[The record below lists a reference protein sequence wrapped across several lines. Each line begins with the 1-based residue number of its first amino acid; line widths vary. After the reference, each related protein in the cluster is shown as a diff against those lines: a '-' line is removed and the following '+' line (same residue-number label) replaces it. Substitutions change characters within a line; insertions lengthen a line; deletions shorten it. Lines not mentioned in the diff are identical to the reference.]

1 MTFFYDLNKRLAAV
15 NDKPETQQLNE
26 RDNKEV
32 DEGLGDMVKKV
43 GGMVKKVGGAV
54 LNKLGHGDDAD
65 VIRDLQI
72 RMGLP
77 PTGKKPEQEPE
88 QKTTEAAKYRD
99 PKYKDKLY
107 TQEPPDHTYGPD
119 MDDAYYNPKPDDY
132 EGRKRKIGGTSGDPL
147 TRGHRMSADNSINTH
162 GKRKGLP
169 SRDQIT
175 SLKGSIKDAHGTHA
189 QPNLPEAGAPM
200 STKQKSFAALAPPVN
215 KITFADKIAGAK
227 KEVDEMLGDV
237 AAEAMKSALGGGRSR
252 GQGMEEAAGSIDY
265 DKVLDAIAALYGD
278 DIWEND
284 AMQDLAND
292 LEQAGP
298 TDRELDFIIAKGK
311 LPKRLAG
318 IQFSAG
324 DSVQFGEASQD
335 NAFTAHKRPKEEP
348 DMRTGERR
356 KTHTGGAI
364 EKTSDTSIRHHA
376 GRNYSGE
383 EDDEDTKKADKD
395 DAMTRRASGEKAKL
409 GRKEGSKKRI
419 GAKINTG
426 TSKLMTKEGDNEG
439 GGNLKAAMALL
450 KKAGYKVSKAKD
462 EMDEGHY
469 KDPDGDDES
478 AEDQADQADNEKR
491 SREEAGLD
499 KGAKRRDPKNKKEVE
514 ETADNSP
521 SKSSGGVSYG
531 KGIYDSLNRDVENAI
546 TESMAQLNE
555 SLSINMSSS
564 TEGGKSL
571 TVTATEE
578 DAMKLAVLLKMSGLG
593 GGQGMEQSNQ
603 ACPSCGSSS
612 CNCDQMDEAYG
623 DTVETQNSPDYPT
636 NTETSGNA
644 MQYSGGIDGPKSTG
658 QATVPVLSSQED
670 RQATYE
676 EDAAL
681 RRMMEMAGIQEAKK
695 PDFLDMDKDGDKKEP
710 MKKAIDDKD
719 DKKVKESIFDLTN
732 QWKTYKAR

>member
-26 RDNKEV
+26 RDMGKHNNATTGFAALAKKTGGGEKGEKIAGAQFQKMKKAGQLEE
-32 DEGLGDMVKKV
+32 EGIGNMVKKV
-43 GGMVKKVGGAV
+43 GGMAKKVGGAV
-54 LNKLGHGDDAD
+54 LNRVGHGDDAD
-65 VIRDLQI
+65 MIRDLQK

-77 PTGKKPEQEPE
+77 PTGKKPEPE

-107 TQEPPDHTYGPD
+107 TQEPPDYTYGPD
-119 MDDAYYNPKPDDY
+119 YDDAYDNPKPDDY
-132 EGRKRKIGGTSGDPL
+132 AGRKRKIGGGSGDPL

-200 STKQKSFAALAPPVN
+200 STKQKSFAALAPPAN

-237 AAEAMKSALGGGRSR
+237 AAEAMKSALSGGQKKLDKNDNGR
-252 GQGMEEAAGSIDY
+252 
-265 DKVLDAIAALYGD
+265 LDA
-278 DIWEND
+278 ND
-284 AMQDLAND
+284 FAMLRKGGKK
-292 LEQAGP
+292 E
-298 TDRELDFIIAKGK
+298 TD
-311 LPKRLAG
+311 
-318 IQFSAG
+318 
-324 DSVQFGEASQD
+324 EASQD

-348 DMRTGERR
+348 DMRPGERR
-356 KTHTGGAI
+356 KTHTGGEV

-395 DAMTRRASGEKAKL
+395 DAMARRASGEKAKL

-439 GGNLKAAMALL
+439 GGDLKAAIALL

-462 EMDEGHY
+462 ESEDDTPFDADTPKKNPSAPASKQGMKNTS
-469 KDPDGDDES
+469 KD
-478 AEDQADQADNEKR
+478 
-491 SREEAGLD
+491 
-499 KGAKRRDPKNKKEVE
+499 KNKDKEEVE
-514 ETADNSP
+514 ETSHNAP
-521 SKSSGGVSYG
+521 AKSSSGVSYG

-593 GGQGMEQSNQ
+593 SGQGMEQSNQ

-623 DTVETQNSPDYPT
+623 NTAETQNSPDYPT

-644 MQYSGGIDGPKSTG
+644 MQYSGGLDGPKSTG
-658 QATVPVLSSQED
+658 QSTVPVLASQED
-670 RQATYE
+670 RQSTYE
-676 EDAAL
+676 EDADL

-695 PDFLDMDKDGDKKEP
+695 PDFLDKDGDKKEP

>member
-26 RDNKEV
+26 RDMGKHNNATTGFKALAKKTGGGEKG
-32 DEGLGDMVKKV
+32 DKIAGAQFQKMKKAGQLEEDGLGNVVKKV

-65 VIRDLQI
+65 MIRDLQ
-72 RMGLP
+72 RKMGVP
-77 PTGKKPEQEPE
+77 QTGKKPE
-88 QKTTEAAKYRD
+88 QKTTEAAKWRD

-107 TQEPPDHTYGPD
+107 TQEPRDYDQYDYG
-119 MDDAYYNPKPDDY
+119 DDDYYNPKPDNY
-132 EGRKRKIGGTSGDPL
+132 PGEKNLKGGSEFDHNDPL
-147 TRGHRMSADNSINTH
+147 QKGQGIGRTGIKHNINLS

-200 STKQKSFAALAPPVN
+200 STKQKSFAALAPPTD

-237 AAEAMKSALGGGRSR
+237 AAEAMKSALSGG
-252 GQGMEEAAGSIDY
+252 QKKL
-265 DKVLDAIAALYGD
+265 DKNHNGKLDATD
-278 DIWEND
+278 F
-284 AMQDLAND
+284 AML
-292 LEQAGP
+292 
-298 TDRELDFIIAKGK
+298 RKGGK
-311 LPKRLAG
+311 KEVA
-318 IQFSAG
+318 
-324 DSVQFGEASQD
+324 DEASQD

-348 DMRTGERR
+348 DMRQGERR
-356 KTHTGGAI
+356 KTHTGGEI

-376 GRNYSGE
+376 GRNYSGDE
-383 EDDEDTKKADKD
+383 EDADTKKADKA
-395 DAMTRRASGEKAKL
+395 DAMARRASGEKSKL

-439 GGNLKAAMALL
+439 GGDLKAAMALL
-450 KKAGYKVSKAKD
+450 KKAGYKVSKATAESEDDAPFDADPPKKNPSALAGKHGQGHSTAKHLAKQGMKNVSKD
-462 EMDEGHY
+462 
-469 KDPDGDDES
+469 KDK
-478 AEDQADQADNEKR
+478 EK
-491 SREEAGLD
+491 E
-499 KGAKRRDPKNKKEVE
+499 EVE
-514 ETADNSP
+514 ETSDNAP

-531 KGIYDSLNRDVENAI
+531 KGIYDSMNRDVENAI

-593 GGQGMEQSNQ
+593 GGQGMEQSNE

-623 DTVETQNSPDYPT
+623 DTVETQNNPDYPT

-644 MQYSGGIDGPKSTG
+644 MQYSGGLDGPKSTG
-658 QATVPVLSSQED
+658 QSTVPVLASQED
-670 RQATYE
+670 RQATYA
-676 EDAAL
+676 EDADL

-695 PDFLDMDKDGDKKEP
+695 PDFLTKDGDKKEP

-732 QWKTYKAR
+732 QWKAYKAQ

>member
-1 MTFFYDLNKRLAAV
+1 
-15 NDKPETQQLNE
+15 
-26 RDNKEV
+26 
-32 DEGLGDMVKKV
+32 
-43 GGMVKKVGGAV
+43 
-54 LNKLGHGDDAD
+54 
-65 VIRDLQI
+65 
-72 RMGLP
+72 
-77 PTGKKPEQEPE
+77 
-88 QKTTEAAKYRD
+88 
-99 PKYKDKLY
+99 
-107 TQEPPDHTYGPD
+107 
-119 MDDAYYNPKPDDY
+119 
-132 EGRKRKIGGTSGDPL
+132 
-147 TRGHRMSADNSINTH
+147 
-162 GKRKGLP
+162 
-169 SRDQIT
+169 
-175 SLKGSIKDAHGTHA
+175 
-189 QPNLPEAGAPM
+189 
-200 STKQKSFAALAPPVN
+200 
-215 KITFADKIAGAK
+215 
-227 KEVDEMLGDV
+227 MLGDV

-623 DTVETQNSPDYPT
+623 DTAETQNRPDYPT

-710 MKKAIDDKD
+710 MKKAAADKD

>member
-65 VIRDLQI
+65 MIRDLQK

-77 PTGKKPEQEPE
+77 PTGKKPE

-132 EGRKRKIGGTSGDPL
+132 EGRKRKIVGTSGDPL

-162 GKRKGLP
+162 GNRKGLP

-200 STKQKSFAALAPPVN
+200 STKQKSFAALAPPAN

-237 AAEAMKSALGGGRSR
+237 AAEAMKSALSGGQKKLDKNDNGR
-252 GQGMEEAAGSIDY
+252 
-265 DKVLDAIAALYGD
+265 LDA
-278 DIWEND
+278 ND
-284 AMQDLAND
+284 FAMLRKGGKK
-292 LEQAGP
+292 E
-298 TDRELDFIIAKGK
+298 TD
-311 LPKRLAG
+311 
-318 IQFSAG
+318 
-324 DSVQFGEASQD
+324 EASQD

-439 GGNLKAAMALL
+439 GGDLKAAMALL

-623 DTVETQNSPDYPT
+623 DTAETQNRPDYPT

-710 MKKAIDDKD
+710 MKKAAADKD

>member
-26 RDNKEV
+26 RDMSRAKYNKYDNTEV

-43 GGMVKKVGGAV
+43 GGMAKKVGGAV

-65 VIRDLQI
+65 MIRDLQK

-77 PTGKKPEQEPE
+77 PTGKKPE

-200 STKQKSFAALAPPVN
+200 STKQKSFAALAPPAN

-237 AAEAMKSALGGGRSR
+237 AAEAMKSALSGGQKKLDKNDNGR
-252 GQGMEEAAGSIDY
+252 
-265 DKVLDAIAALYGD
+265 LDA
-278 DIWEND
+278 ND
-284 AMQDLAND
+284 FAMLRK
-292 LEQAGP
+292 GGK
-298 TDRELDFIIAKGK
+298 TD
-311 LPKRLAG
+311 
-318 IQFSAG
+318 
-324 DSVQFGEASQD
+324 EASQD

-395 DAMTRRASGEKAKL
+395 DAMARRASGEKAKL

-439 GGNLKAAMALL
+439 GGDLKAAMALL

-478 AEDQADQADNEKR
+478 AEDQADQADNKKR
-491 SREEAGLD
+491 SREEDGLD

-514 ETADNSP
+514 ETADNAP
-521 SKSSGGVSYG
+521 SKSSSGVSYG

-623 DTVETQNSPDYPT
+623 DTAETQNRPDYPT

-695 PDFLDMDKDGDKKEP
+695 PDFLDMDKDGDKEEP

-719 DKKVKESIFDLTN
+719 DKKVEESIFDLTN

>member
-26 RDNKEV
+26 RDMGKHNNATTGFAALAKKTGGGEKGEKIAGAQFQKMKKAGQLEE
-32 DEGLGDMVKKV
+32 EGIGNMVKKV
-43 GGMVKKVGGAV
+43 GGMAKKVGGAV
-54 LNKLGHGDDAD
+54 LNRVGHGDDAD
-65 VIRDLQI
+65 MIRDLQK

-77 PTGKKPEQEPE
+77 PTGKKPEPE

-107 TQEPPDHTYGPD
+107 TQEPPDYTYGPD
-119 MDDAYYNPKPDDY
+119 YDDAYDNPKPDDY
-132 EGRKRKIGGTSGDPL
+132 EGRKRKIGSGSGDPL

-200 STKQKSFAALAPPVN
+200 STKQKSFAALAPPAN

-237 AAEAMKSALGGGRSR
+237 AAEAMKSALSGGQKKLDKNDNGR
-252 GQGMEEAAGSIDY
+252 
-265 DKVLDAIAALYGD
+265 LDA
-278 DIWEND
+278 ND
-284 AMQDLAND
+284 FAMLRKGGKK
-292 LEQAGP
+292 E
-298 TDRELDFIIAKGK
+298 TD
-311 LPKRLAG
+311 
-318 IQFSAG
+318 
-324 DSVQFGEASQD
+324 EASQD

-348 DMRTGERR
+348 DMRPGERR
-356 KTHTGGAI
+356 KTHTGGEV

-395 DAMTRRASGEKAKL
+395 DAMARRASGEKAKL

-439 GGNLKAAMALL
+439 DNEGGSDLKAAMALL
-450 KKAGYKVSKAKD
+450 KKAGYKVSKAKAESED
-462 EMDEGHY
+462 DTPFDADTPKKNPAAPASKQGMKNASKE
-469 KDPDGDDES
+469 KDKE
-478 AEDQADQADNEKR
+478 
-491 SREEAGLD
+491 
-499 KGAKRRDPKNKKEVE
+499 EVE
-514 ETADNSP
+514 ETSHNAP
-521 SKSSGGVSYG
+521 AKSSSGVSYG

-593 GGQGMEQSNQ
+593 SGQGMEQSNQ

-623 DTVETQNSPDYPT
+623 DTAETQNSPDYPT

-644 MQYSGGIDGPKSTG
+644 MQYSGGLDGPKSSG
-658 QATVPVLSSQED
+658 QSTVPVLASQED
-670 RQATYE
+670 RQSTYE
-676 EDAAL
+676 EDADL

>member
-1 MTFFYDLNKRLAAV
+1 
-15 NDKPETQQLNE
+15 
-26 RDNKEV
+26 
-32 DEGLGDMVKKV
+32 
-43 GGMVKKVGGAV
+43 
-54 LNKLGHGDDAD
+54 
-65 VIRDLQI
+65 
-72 RMGLP
+72 MGLP
-77 PTGKKPEQEPE
+77 PTGKKPE

-200 STKQKSFAALAPPVN
+200 STKQKSFAALAPPAN

-237 AAEAMKSALGGGRSR
+237 AAEAMKSALSGGQKKLDKNDNGR
-252 GQGMEEAAGSIDY
+252 
-265 DKVLDAIAALYGD
+265 LDA
-278 DIWEND
+278 ND
-284 AMQDLAND
+284 FAMLRK
-292 LEQAGP
+292 GGK
-298 TDRELDFIIAKGK
+298 TD
-311 LPKRLAG
+311 
-318 IQFSAG
+318 
-324 DSVQFGEASQD
+324 EASQD

-395 DAMTRRASGEKAKL
+395 DAMARRASGEKAKL

-439 GGNLKAAMALL
+439 GGDLKAAMALL

-478 AEDQADQADNEKR
+478 AEDQADQADNKKR
-491 SREEAGLD
+491 SREEDGLD

-514 ETADNSP
+514 ETADNAP
-521 SKSSGGVSYG
+521 SKSSSGVSYG

-623 DTVETQNSPDYPT
+623 DTAETQNRPDYPT

-695 PDFLDMDKDGDKKEP
+695 PDFLDMDKDGDKEEP

-719 DKKVKESIFDLTN
+719 DKKVEESIFDLTN

>member
-1 MTFFYDLNKRLAAV
+1 
-15 NDKPETQQLNE
+15 
-26 RDNKEV
+26 
-32 DEGLGDMVKKV
+32 
-43 GGMVKKVGGAV
+43 
-54 LNKLGHGDDAD
+54 
-65 VIRDLQI
+65 
-72 RMGLP
+72 
-77 PTGKKPEQEPE
+77 
-88 QKTTEAAKYRD
+88 
-99 PKYKDKLY
+99 
-107 TQEPPDHTYGPD
+107 
-119 MDDAYYNPKPDDY
+119 
-132 EGRKRKIGGTSGDPL
+132 
-147 TRGHRMSADNSINTH
+147 
-162 GKRKGLP
+162 
-169 SRDQIT
+169 
-175 SLKGSIKDAHGTHA
+175 
-189 QPNLPEAGAPM
+189 
-200 STKQKSFAALAPPVN
+200 
-215 KITFADKIAGAK
+215 
-227 KEVDEMLGDV
+227 
-237 AAEAMKSALGGGRSR
+237 
-252 GQGMEEAAGSIDY
+252 
-265 DKVLDAIAALYGD
+265 
-278 DIWEND
+278 
-284 AMQDLAND
+284 
-292 LEQAGP
+292 
-298 TDRELDFIIAKGK
+298 
-311 LPKRLAG
+311 
-318 IQFSAG
+318 
-324 DSVQFGEASQD
+324 
-335 NAFTAHKRPKEEP
+335 
-348 DMRTGERR
+348 MRTGERR

-439 GGNLKAAMALL
+439 GGDLKAAMALL

-478 AEDQADQADNEKR
+478 AEDQADQADNKKR
-491 SREEAGLD
+491 SREEDGLD
-499 KGAKRRDPKNKKEVE
+499 NGVKRRDPKNKKEVD
-514 ETADNSP
+514 ETADNAP
-521 SKSSGGVSYG
+521 AKSSSGVSYG

-695 PDFLDMDKDGDKKEP
+695 PDFLDMDKDGNKKEP
-710 MKKAIDDKD
+710 MKTAIDDKD

>member
-26 RDNKEV
+26 RDMSRAKYNKYDNTEV

-43 GGMVKKVGGAV
+43 GGMAKKVGGAV

-65 VIRDLQI
+65 MIRDLQK

-77 PTGKKPEQEPE
+77 PTGKKPE

-132 EGRKRKIGGTSGDPL
+132 EGRKRKIGGTSGDPF

-200 STKQKSFAALAPPVN
+200 STKQKSFAALAPPAN

-237 AAEAMKSALGGGRSR
+237 AAEAMKSALSGGQKKLDKNDNGR
-252 GQGMEEAAGSIDY
+252 
-265 DKVLDAIAALYGD
+265 LDA
-278 DIWEND
+278 ND
-284 AMQDLAND
+284 FAMLRK
-292 LEQAGP
+292 GGK
-298 TDRELDFIIAKGK
+298 TD
-311 LPKRLAG
+311 
-318 IQFSAG
+318 
-324 DSVQFGEASQD
+324 EASQD

-395 DAMTRRASGEKAKL
+395 DAMARRASGEKAKL

-439 GGNLKAAMALL
+439 GGDLKAAMALL

-478 AEDQADQADNEKR
+478 AEDQADQADNKKR
-491 SREEAGLD
+491 SREEDGLD

-514 ETADNSP
+514 ETADNAP
-521 SKSSGGVSYG
+521 SKSSSGVSYG

-623 DTVETQNSPDYPT
+623 DTAETQNRPDYPT

-695 PDFLDMDKDGDKKEP
+695 PDFLDMDKDGDKEEP

-719 DKKVKESIFDLTN
+719 DKKVEESIFDLTN

>member
-26 RDNKEV
+26 RDMSRAATEV

-43 GGMVKKVGGAV
+43 GGMAKKVGGAV

-65 VIRDLQI
+65 MIRDLQK

-77 PTGKKPEQEPE
+77 PTGKKPE

-119 MDDAYYNPKPDDY
+119 YDDAYDNPKPDDY

-200 STKQKSFAALAPPVN
+200 STKQKSFAALAPPAN

-237 AAEAMKSALGGGRSR
+237 AAEAMKSALSGGQKKLDKNDNGR
-252 GQGMEEAAGSIDY
+252 
-265 DKVLDAIAALYGD
+265 LDA
-278 DIWEND
+278 ND
-284 AMQDLAND
+284 FAMLRKGGKK
-292 LEQAGP
+292 E
-298 TDRELDFIIAKGK
+298 TD
-311 LPKRLAG
+311 
-318 IQFSAG
+318 
-324 DSVQFGEASQD
+324 EASQD

-395 DAMTRRASGEKAKL
+395 DAMARRASGEKAKL

-439 GGNLKAAMALL
+439 GGDLKAAMALL

-478 AEDQADQADNEKR
+478 AEDQADQADNKKR
-491 SREEAGLD
+491 SREEDGLD

-514 ETADNSP
+514 ETADNAP
-521 SKSSGGVSYG
+521 SKSSSGVSYG

-593 GGQGMEQSNQ
+593 GGQDMEQSNQ
-603 ACPSCGSSS
+603 
-612 CNCDQMDEAYG
+612 NCDQMDEAYG
-623 DTVETQNSPDYPT
+623 NTVETQNSPDYPT

>member
-26 RDNKEV
+26 RDMSRAAKGYEKYGKPGMQALAKAGRDGKALDPVRNKYDKYDNKEV

-43 GGMVKKVGGAV
+43 GGMAKKVGGAV

-65 VIRDLQI
+65 MIRDLQK

-77 PTGKKPEQEPE
+77 PTGKKPE

-237 AAEAMKSALGGGRSR
+237 AAEAMKSALSGGQKKLDKNDNGR
-252 GQGMEEAAGSIDY
+252 
-265 DKVLDAIAALYGD
+265 LDA
-278 DIWEND
+278 ND
-284 AMQDLAND
+284 FAMLRK
-292 LEQAGP
+292 GGK
-298 TDRELDFIIAKGK
+298 TD
-311 LPKRLAG
+311 
-318 IQFSAG
+318 
-324 DSVQFGEASQD
+324 EASQD

-395 DAMTRRASGEKAKL
+395 DAMARRASGEKAKL

-439 GGNLKAAMALL
+439 GGDLKAAMALL

-478 AEDQADQADNEKR
+478 AEDQADQADNKKR
-491 SREEAGLD
+491 SREEDGLD
-499 KGAKRRDPKNKKEVE
+499 NGVKRRDPKNKKEVD
-514 ETADNSP
+514 ETADNAP
-521 SKSSGGVSYG
+521 AKSSSGVSYG

-593 GGQGMEQSNQ
+593 SGQGMEQSNQ

-710 MKKAIDDKD
+710 MKNAIDDKD
-719 DKKVKESIFDLTN
+719 DKKVEESIFDLTN